1 MAPPEAPKEVV
12 EYIPDII
19 VENRKD
25 AEGRLV
31 TYQYARGKL
40 LGKVRPPQQ
49 SIVSPCVFD
58 AFPFPLLPSP

>member
-40 LGKVRPPQQ
+40 LGKVRPPT
-49 SIVSPCVFD
+49 VVCFTVC
-58 AFPFPLLPSP
+58 L